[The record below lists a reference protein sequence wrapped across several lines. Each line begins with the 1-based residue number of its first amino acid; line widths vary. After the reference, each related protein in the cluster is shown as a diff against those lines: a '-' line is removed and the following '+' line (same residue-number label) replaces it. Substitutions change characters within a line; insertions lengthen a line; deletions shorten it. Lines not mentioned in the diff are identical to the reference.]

1 MGKKLLKVLGIVLL
15 VIVVAAGGF
24 VVFLTATEYKPAAVE
39 YIDAPTLGEP
49 ETPGDSVRIVT
60 WNVGYCGL
68 GAEEDFVMD
77 GGSGDG
83 RPEEETFYAY
93 YEGVLS
99 ELGALGADIYL
110 LQEVDADSDRSCNF
124 NEVERFSE
132 GRNARS
138 SAYALNYSCPFVPFP
153 WPPMGKVTSGI
164 LTTSDFAVEGGTA
177 ERIALPC
184 PFSWPL
190 RTANLKR
197 CLLITRYAL
206 PGTEAE
212 LVAVNLHLEAYDDG
226 EGKAA
231 QTAMLFD
238 ILEEEYAK
246 GNYVVAGGDFNQ
258 TFPGTLDRWPI
269 GEGDV
274 WAPCVLEAE
283 SLPEGWSYVFD
294 DSSPTC
300 RLLDAPYDAE
310 TTQHYVLDGFIVS
323 PNIEV
328 LSVETQSL
336 GFRYSDHNPVVME
349 IGFKEGT

>member
-68 GAEEDFVMD
+68 GAEEDFV
-77 GGSGDG
+77 
-83 RPEEETFYAY
+83 EH
-93 YEGVLS
+93 
-99 ELGALGADIYL
+99 
-110 LQEVDADSDRSCNF
+110 
-124 NEVERFSE
+124 FSE

-212 LVAVNLHLEAYDDG
+212 LVAVNLHLEAYDNG